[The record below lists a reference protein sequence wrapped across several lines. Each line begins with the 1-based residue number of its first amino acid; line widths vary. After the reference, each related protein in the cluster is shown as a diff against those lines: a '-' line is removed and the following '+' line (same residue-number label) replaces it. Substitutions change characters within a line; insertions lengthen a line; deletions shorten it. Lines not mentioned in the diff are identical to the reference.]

1 MAGTKAGGKKTA
13 KTNKKK
19 HGDNFY
25 SELGRK
31 GGKVHHPET
40 RYFALHPDFA
50 KKVGR
55 KGGSISKRGKKYD
68 DRQSNQMA

>member
-13 KTNKKK
+13 ETNKKK

-31 GGKVHHPET
+31 GGDGTP
-40 RYFALHPDFA
+40 
-50 KKVGR
+50 
-55 KGGSISKRGKKYD
+55 SKDSVLCITSRI
-68 DRQSNQMA
+68 R